1 MIITRRRLR
10 RIIRENLLHE
20 APFKGKQIRHIVHR
34 SINEGLGIRLGNVD
48 AQIVNGDIIL
58 NNSRYE
64 LFVGLPFGV
73 EGPKVN
79 VTDLQPTGDSV
90 VVSGEAAGKK
100 LKKPLKPKQID
111 MITTNVS
118 KRPAPARFVVPG
130 NVVDVIFKKAG

>member
-34 SINEGLGIRLGNVD
+34 SINEGLDIKLGDVD
-48 AQIVNGDIIL
+48 VQIVNGDIIL

-73 EGPKVN
+73 EG
-79 VTDLQPTGDSV
+79 Q
-90 VVSGEAAGKK
+90 
-100 LKKPLKPKQID
+100 
-111 MITTNVS
+111 
-118 KRPAPARFVVPG
+118 R
-130 NVVDVIFKKAG
+130 